1 MSEWKRA
8 YLKDIAI
15 IEMGQSPSGESTNTL
30 SDGYPL
36 LNGPTEFGSRYPR
49 AVQFTTDP
57 TRFSIDGD
65 ILFCV
70 RGSTTGKMNWSD
82 KKYAIGRGLAAIR
95 HQHGESYKYFLKA
108 IIDFNL
114 DSMLASASGSTFPNI
129 SKEQLH
135 NLEIDLPPLPEQQA
149 IASVLS
155 ALDDKIDL
163 LQRQNQ
169 TLEQMAATL
178 FRQWFIEEAKEDWE
192 EVAIG
197 DYVTLNQATLN
208 KNYAFKEIKYLDTGS
223 LTQGVISELQD
234 YQLQD
239 APSRAKRL
247 VKHNDILISTVRP
260 NQKHFGLLDNPPE
273 NLVVSTCFCTLT
285 CEKISPYF
293 IYQLLTTDDMTEYLH
308 SIAEGS
314 TSTYP
319 SLKPEDIAAVKF
331 ALPDDEKLFNFHHLV
346 EKKWNKIQFNLKQI
360 QTLQSL
366 RDTLLPKLISGEVR
380 LKGFETVS

>member
-57 TRFSIDGD
+57 KRFSIDGD

-192 EVAIG
+192 
-197 DYVTLNQATLN
+197 YVTLGSVVDTASGGTPSRNKMQFYENGSIPWVKSKELNGSFILDTEEKITEAAIKNSSAKILPKHSTLIAMYGATVGEYALISKEMACNQAICALKENASYPYTFLFMFIQWN
-208 KNYAFKEIKYLDTGS
+208 KEELINQAVGS
-223 LTQGVISELQD
+223 AQQNISQV
-234 YQLQD
+234 
-239 APSRAKRL
+239 L
-247 VKHNDILISTVRP
+247 VKNLLIHGCIDLIKKYHLTVLP
-260 NQKHFGLLDNPPE
+260 NFQKIEVN
-273 NLVVSTCFCTLT
+273 T
-285 CEKISPYF
+285 
-293 IYQLLTTDDMTEYLH
+293 Q
-308 SIAEGS
+308 
-314 TSTYP
+314 
-319 SLKPEDIAAVKF
+319 
-331 ALPDDEKLFNFHHLV
+331 
-346 EKKWNKIQFNLKQI
+346 QI

>member
-1 MSEWKRA
+1 MNEWKRA

-15 IEMGQSPSGESTNTL
+15 IEMGQSPLGESANTL
-30 SDGYPL
+30 GNGYPL

-57 TRFSIDGD
+57 KRFSIDGD

-192 EVAIG
+192 EVKLG
-197 DYVTLNQATLN
+197 DYINCVNGVSYKSSELKESDVALVTLKNFARDGRVIPPLN
-208 KNYAFKEIKYLDTGS
+208 K
-223 LTQGVISELQD
+223 
-234 YQLQD
+234 
-239 APSRAKRL
+239 
-247 VKHNDILISTVRP
+247 
-260 NQKHFGLLDNPPE
+260 
-273 NLVVSTCFCTLT
+273 
-285 CEKISPYF
+285 
-293 IYQLLTTDDMTEYLH
+293 
-308 SIAEGS
+308 
-314 TSTYP
+314 
-319 SLKPEDIAAVKF
+319 
-331 ALPDDEKLFNFHHLV
+331 
-346 EKKWNKIQFNLKQI
+346 
-360 QTLQSL
+360 
-366 RDTLLPKLISGEVR
+366 
-380 LKGFETVS
+380 